1 MHARCAVPKLLYI
14 ILIYDQAQA
23 TVFALYGIGSTTK
36 ASAELRDLHNDK
48 RNPLLNTYP
57 ADFSETTS

>member
-1 MHARCAVPKLLYI
+1 MHTGCAHPE
-14 ILIYDQAQA
+14 LIYVVLKYIQAQA
-23 TVFALYGIGSTTK
+23 TVSDAYGIASRTK

-48 RNPLLNTYP
+48 RNALLSTYP